1 MLKDTFRFLS
11 LLAVLFLM
19 APMGLAADRIAGWSP
34 ERASQPQCLGPVGV
48 WELHDSQPD
57 FDGSTVNVALVEL
70 SQPSEEDPTAYAF
83 LPDFEHWALMGA
95 DWRGLYCYQN
105 PHRPVQKSEHASR
118 IAGILFGYDTL
129 ASYKELGLFEYRG
142 IVPEAVVDVFE
153 TNWFIYKRVLA
164 GKRESFDNDV
174 ISMSWGTDADDEI
187 TLWWQRGIDAMAEG
201 EELVAVTAD
210 GNGPKE
216 FASIC
221 KPSWGYNVISVAAA
235 RSLGEFPRSLQYV
248 GPPTVKYS
256 SCGPTDDGRC
266 KPDLIAPGLCLGPGG
281 HSNDAYICGRDA
293 TGYSSFAA
301 PQVAGIA
308 ALLIDAA
315 RQLKIDQAD
324 DPRVIKAL
332 LLNGAVKLV
341 GWHKG
346 TSDPEDDY
354 AVPLD
359 YRQGAGLVNA
369 WNSYRHLTGG
379 RYNSVP
385 INHDPNS
392 SDYADIGWDLDQV
405 SLDPNDPNSVKIYYL
420 PEPLEADEYFTGTLC
435 WFRHYRQEG
444 IFSALP
450 LNVLTMELWSIDN
463 QGQFLER
470 LDYSYSESDNLQHIY
485 YHSPRRQ
492 KIAFMVSVTD
502 DPVENTL
509 SDNTNNLRET
519 YGLAYS
525 CEKKSWQGDQ
535 FSGDLNVDGI
545 VDVQDLLQLIKA
557 WWSFKNDSGSTEMLD
572 LPEDINC
579 DGLIDRCDFDEMAE
593 QWQKRSAWRYL

>member
-1 MLKDTFRFLS
+1 MLKNTFRFLS
-11 LLAVLFLM
+11 LPAVLALM
-19 APMGLAADRIAGWSP
+19 VPMGLTAGWSP
-34 ERASQPQCLGPVGV
+34 DRVSQPQCLGPIGV

-57 FDGSTVNVALVEL
+57 FNGGTVNVALVEL
-70 SQPSEEDPTAYAF
+70 SQSSDEDPTAYAF
-83 LPDFEHWALMGA
+83 LPDFEHWALMNA

-118 IAGILFGYDTL
+118 IAGILFGYDAL
-129 ASYKELGLFEYRG
+129 ASYKELGIFEYRG

-164 GKRESFDNDV
+164 GKRESIDSDV
-174 ISMSWGTDADDEI
+174 VSMSWGTDADDEI
-187 TLWWQRGIDAMAEG
+187 TLWWQRGIDAMAER
-201 EELVAVTAD
+201 EELVAVAAG
-210 GNGPKE
+210 GNGPNE

-235 RSLGEFPRSLQYV
+235 RSLGKFPRSLQYV
-248 GPPTVKYS
+248 GPPTAKYS

-281 HSNDAYICGRDA
+281 HSNDAYICGRGA
-293 TGYSSFAA
+293 AGYSSFAA

-315 RQLKIDQAD
+315 RQLNIDQAD

-346 TSDPEDDY
+346 TSDHEDDY

-359 YRQGAGLVNA
+359 YHQGAGLVNA
-369 WNSYRHLTGG
+369 WHSYRHLIGG

-385 INHDPNS
+385 ISHDPNS
-392 SDYADIGWDLDQV
+392 SDYADIGWDFDQV

-450 LNVLTMELWSIDN
+450 LNVLTLELWSIDN

-470 LDYSYSESDNLQHIY
+470 LDYSYSESDNVQHIY
-485 YHSPRRQ
+485 YHSPSRQ
-492 KIAFMVSVTD
+492 KIAFIVSVTD
-502 DPVENTL
+502 DPLIDTL
-509 SDNTNNLRET
+509 PDNADKLRET

-525 CEKKSWQGDQ
+525 CEKKGWQGDQ

-557 WWSFKNDSGSTEMLD
+557 WWSFKNDSGSPEMLD
-572 LPEDINC
+572 LPEDINY

-593 QWQKRSAWRYL
+593 QWQNRSDWR